1 MNLGIFATPALSTTT
16 TTTTMGWIRK
26 TPEVHDEQRVI
37 LINQGPNILNYGRS
51 FLCIGLIENNLNNC
65 LGRVEVPKSRI
76 FRGEVIEKIL
86 ENLFFCQWTDK
97 IILNKARSQRKKT
110 ILFGNFS

>member
-26 TPEVHDEQRVI
+26 TPEVQDEQRFI
-37 LINQGPNILNYGRS
+37 LINQGPIILNYGRS

-76 FRGEVIEKIL
+76 FRGEV
-86 ENLFFCQWTDK
+86 T
-97 IILNKARSQRKKT
+97 
-110 ILFGNFS
+110 

>member
-26 TPEVHDEQRVI
+26 TPEVHDEQRVV

-51 FLCIGLIENNLNNC
+51 FLCIGLIKNHLNNKYDVWAG
-65 LGRVEVPKSRI
+65 LRYPSQGFFVER
-76 FRGEVIEKIL
+76 
-86 ENLFFCQWTDK
+86 
-97 IILNKARSQRKKT
+97 
-110 ILFGNFS
+110 